1 MSAYGFVLVFICLFD
16 LLFTVAGIKANLI
29 IEKGPLLAW
38 YYQAFGLAGL
48 VGTKIWL
55 NLCSIFV
62 LETAYKQNWLKPK
75 QYRTVIILYIVILL
89 GGSLLTTFFV

>member
-1 MSAYGFVLVFICLFD
+1 MSTYGFVLVFICLFD

-38 YYQAFGLAGL
+38 YYQAFGLVGLAGA
-48 VGTKIWL
+48 KIWL

-62 LETAYKQNWLKPK
+62 LETAYQRNWIESK
-75 QYRTVIILYIVILL
+75 QYQTAIILYLVILL
-89 GGSLLTTFFV
+89 SGSLLTTFI